1 MSGIAGDKGVVIGC
15 IGCGNMGAAIL
26 RGLSGRVG
34 LSLLGYNPTPA
45 KVLALADA
53 GVRRAPDAVALAG
66 QADVVLLGVKPHLV
80 SGVLRTIGP
89 SLTSDKVVV
98 SIASGVSMA
107 AMKAAMAEGGG
118 PGCPMVRVMPNTPA
132 MVGKGVYALCLE
144 DPALDP
150 SRSDLVRGLFESIG
164 TVIVLPES
172 RFTAFTAVVG
182 CGPAYVFYVM
192 EAVTEA
198 AVTLGF
204 TRQEATELVKGVFS
218 GSVALA
224 ERSGTHLSVLREQV
238 CSPAG
243 NTIAAM
249 NQLDR
254 EAVRGRIVD
263 AVLAAH
269 RRGLEMER

>member
-1 MSGIAGDKGVVIGC
+1 MTGTTGIVIGC

-26 RGLSGRVG
+26 RGLSGREG

-53 GVRRAPDAVALAG
+53 GVRAMPDAAALAS
-66 QADVVLLGVKPHLV
+66 QADVVLLGVKPYMV
-80 SGVLRTIGP
+80 PEVLRAIAP
-89 SLTSDKVVV
+89 SLAPGKVVV
-98 SIASGVSMA
+98 SIASGVSIA
-107 AMKAAMAEGGG
+107 AMKAAIAEAGG
-118 PGCPMVRVMPNTPA
+118 PECPVVRVMPNTPA
-132 MVGKGVYALCLE
+132 MVGKGVYALCFE
-144 DPALDP
+144 DPALGPAQRDM
-150 SRSDLVRGLFESIG
+150 VRGLFEAIG
-164 TVIVLPES
+164 TLIVLPES

-182 CGPAYVFYVM
+182 CGPAYVFYFM
-192 EAVTEA
+192 EAVTEV

-204 TRQEATELVKGVFS
+204 TRQDATELVKGLFS

-224 ERSGTHLSVLREQV
+224 EQSGTHLSVLREQV

-254 EAVRGRIVD
+254 EAVRGRIMD
-263 AVLAAH
+263 AVLAAYK
-269 RRGLEMER
+269 RGLEMEK

>member
-1 MSGIAGDKGVVIGC
+1 MGTVLGC

-26 RGLSGRVG
+26 RGLSGRQG

-53 GVRRAPDAVALAG
+53 GVRAMPDAATLAA
-66 QADVVLLGVKPHLV
+66 QADVVLLGVKPYLV
-80 SGVLRTIGP
+80 PDVLRAIAP
-89 SLTSDKVVV
+89 SLTPGKVVV
-98 SIASGVSMA
+98 SIASGVSIA
-107 AMKAAMAEGGG
+107 AMKAAIAEAGG
-118 PGCPMVRVMPNTPA
+118 PECPVVRVMPNTPA
-132 MVGKGVYALCLE
+132 MVGKGVYALCFE
-144 DPALDP
+144 DPALDVP
-150 SRSDLVRGLFESIG
+150 RRDLVRGLFESIG
-164 TVIVLPES
+164 TVIVLPEA

-182 CGPAYVFYVM
+182 CGPAYVFYFM
-192 EAVTEA
+192 EAVTEV

-204 TRQEATELVKGVFS
+204 TRQDATELVKGLFS

-224 ERSGTHLSVLREQV
+224 EQSGTHLSVLREQV

-254 EAVRGRIVD
+254 EAVRGRIMD
-263 AVLAAH
+263 AVLAAY
-269 RRGLEMER
+269 RRGLEMEK